1 MAVIKMP
8 KSCVLS
14 ILVQTGITTTGAP
27 AYKYRNYGNV
37 KPAAADADLFAIGQE
52 LAALQRHSVVA
63 ITRQDNSSLIDQ

>member
-14 ILVQTGITTTGAP
+14 VQVQTGITATGAP
-27 AYKYRNYGNV
+27 AYKFRNYGNV
-37 KPAAADADLFAIGQE
+37 KPAAADADLYVVGQE
-52 LAALQRHSVVA
+52 LTELQRHSAVA